1 MKLLYERQ
9 LETIG
14 ECIEYNRRKKQFLL
28 DEADK
33 VEQTIAEWEKRKTTI
48 KRKLEMNSMLQRIKE
63 MHTKFGITS
72 EQVAFSPEE
81 KEFRIAA
88 MQEELDEYKDVEA
101 GQNPA
106 EEFDALIDLVV
117 FAFGTAER
125 QGWLEKFEEGFNRVM
140 DANMKKELGANQK
153 RGSFALDL
161 VKPEGWTAPNH
172 DDLVGGA

>member
-1 MKLLYERQ
+1 MKSLYERQ
-9 LETIG
+9 
-14 ECIEYNRRKKQFLL
+14 IEAIDESIAYNRQKKQDLFKQI
-28 DEADK
+28 EK
-33 VEQTIAEWEKRKTTI
+33 VDQIIVEWENRKTQI
-48 KRKLEMNSMLQRIKE
+48 KRKLEMNPMLQRIRE
-63 MHTKFGITS
+63 MHTKFGITPD
-72 EQVAFSPEE
+72 QVAFSPQE